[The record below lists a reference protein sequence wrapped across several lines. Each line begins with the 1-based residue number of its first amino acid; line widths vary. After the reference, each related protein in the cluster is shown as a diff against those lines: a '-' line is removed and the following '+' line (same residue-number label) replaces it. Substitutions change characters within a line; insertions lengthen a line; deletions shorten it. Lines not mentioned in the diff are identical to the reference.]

1 MVPLRLY
8 TPQTQNGAT
17 LPLYPTNPERRHTA
31 AIPHMQEHEFLFL
44 SVHERAFF
52 TLTPRVGYHHTAH
65 LLYLIHF
72 IPLTHSMHLNHSI
85 HLIQLIQ
92 LIHLILLNS
101 LNSMHLIHFQ
111 FTYLT

>member
-31 AIPHMQEHEFLFL
+31 AIPHVQEHEFLSP
-44 SVHERAFF
+44 SVHGRAFL

-85 HLIQLIQ
+85 HLIHLIQ
-92 LIHLILLNS
+92 LIHLIYS
-101 LNSMHLIHFQ
+101 IHLTQ
-111 FTYLT
+111 FT